1 MSLVSTFSNSHIS
14 ISLNI
19 IYYVSN
25 IIFLKQNFPTV
36 LGSAATLCLG
46 VDLSVHHCL
55 LLLPHSPTVVEGNL
69 FSPFNVPLCKHGK
82 LRHVDVEVV
91 DVHAECVEVWIT
103 AVVNEVGEISKESGV
118 DRVDVLLHGIEVQ
131 VKEIGPAFCV
141 VLLSPLLSLVAGD
154 DFPDV
159 VHHEGA
165 SLDVL
170 HGLHSPAAAVVG
182 PEDGQLVLPS
192 LLHQPVGAALV
203 TGTFLVALEQ
213 RRPDLI

>member
-1 MSLVSTFSNSHIS
+1 M
-14 ISLNI
+14 
-19 IYYVSN
+19 
-25 IIFLKQNFPTV
+25 IFLKQHFSTV
-36 LGSAATLCLG
+36 LGTAATLCLG

-55 LLLPHSPTVVEGNL
+55 LLLPLLTRLAVRGGRLTVVEGNL
-69 FSPFNVPLCKHGK
+69 FSPFNVSLCKHGK

-91 DVHAECVEVWIT
+91 DVHAEYVEVWIT
-103 AVVNEVGEISKESGV
+103 AVVNEAGEVSKESGV
-118 DRVDVLLHGIEVQ
+118 DRVDGLLHGIEVQ
-131 VKEIGPAFCV
+131 VKEIGPALCV
-141 VLLSPLLSLVAGD
+141 ILPSPLLSLVAGD

-192 LLHQPVGAALV
+192 LLHQSVGAALV

-213 RRPDLI
+213 RRPDLT